1 MNIPAVF
8 YATYMSTMYLF
19 LVIPSNCSHFYDD
32 LVRCSS
38 VSAYIPEVVPRCSKR
53 FDRVITWCSSV
64 VAQVHLLSVCVFHVV
79 FLRFMFV
86 LRCKSQNLYV
96 FLVKRTCRNVVVL
109 LCTSTSQYT
118 VVMTECGIERLDEI
132 KLAVLLAAV
141 HDLESHLPA

>member
-1 MNIPAVF
+1 M
-8 YATYMSTMYLF
+8 
-19 LVIPSNCSHFYDD
+19 
-32 LVRCSS
+32 
-38 VSAYIPEVVPRCSKR
+38 
-53 FDRVITWCSSV
+53 
-64 VAQVHLLSVCVFHVV
+64 CVGHMVL
-79 FLRFMFV
+79 LRFMFV

-96 FLVKRTCRNVVVL
+96 FLVKQTCRNVVVL